1 MKVSFGR
8 LSFIYRQLFRGLSC
22 FLNII
27 GLEWNHKDCGAIGL
41 EDENMRKKKRRYPM
55 LVTLLLSGVLLTGCG
70 EDLKKQMNTVEE
82 SINRFEE
89 KANEFFDSLGDSLDE
104 VMENVTEYIEDLLD
118 PRPDEELE
126 EAEESEEQEDTQS
139 EGLAHEDL
147 GISFVSR
154 SMEEA
159 FLEIPY
165 RYDYAFDEDSENYI
179 LERLN
184 AYRAENDLHPLERRE
199 DLSQSARYKSLA
211 MLQYDYFS
219 HDNPNLG
226 NRPFDYLLWRKLDLK
241 YSGIGENLAF
251 VSNSAFSNSI
261 HAEELF
267 TGWQNSDGHNKQML
281 SPVHKYI
288 GIGVVRSTESGSY
301 FKGYKVL
308 LGTQH
313 FGN

>member
-1 MKVSFGR
+1 MMKKS
-8 LSFIYRQLFRGLSC
+8 
-22 FLNII
+22 
-27 GLEWNHKDCGAIGL
+27 K
-41 EDENMRKKKRRYPM
+41 RYP
-55 LVTLLLSGVLLTGCG
+55 LLLILLLTGVLLTGCG
-70 EDLKKQMNTVEE
+70 KDLEEQMNVVEE

-89 KANEFFDSLGDSLDE
+89 KANEFFDTLGDSLDE
-104 VMENVTEYIEDLLD
+104 VIENVTEYIENLLQEE
-118 PRPDEELE
+118 PADEIE
-126 EAEESEEQEDTQS
+126 EPEDVQS
-139 EGLAHEDL
+139 EGLAHEALDMDY
-147 GISFVSR
+147 VSR

-159 FLEIPY
+159 FREIPY
-165 RYDYAFDEDSENYI
+165 RYDYAFDVESEDYI

-184 AYRAENDLHPLERRE
+184 TYREEYDLHPLERRE

-251 VSNSAFSNSI
+251 VSNSAFSTSI

-281 SPVHKYI
+281 SPIHKYI
-288 GIGVVRSTESGSY
+288 GIGVVRATESGSY